1 MKIKL
6 KIVFVLSLV
15 FAITSCNDQN
25 ETLTSNSNSLQLEFN
40 NDGSLIRVFDE
51 TKNKNYLDTSKPS
64 YLMAIRINDVFEYP
78 TSMKIKEDLITLNY
92 PSDTQTEI
100 KYKIKDAYFTFELT
114 GIHGNQDIDLI
125 TWGPYHTTIGETI
138 GETIG
143 VVYNDEF
150 AMGIQALNIKTLG
163 GFPYNENDCMP
174 EIDIFTQDD
183 ISDFS
188 QAGKSHVLYRIE
200 AAKPTQ
206 TGSSLQT
213 YCRNRNKDRI
223 IENLGH
229 EKFVA
234 PQYNDGGV
242 IGSKIALFGVPSE
255 KTLETIGDI
264 EIAEG
269 LPHPT
274 INGKWMKTVPEAAA
288 AYIIMNFNEETIDDA
303 IAITKKAGLKHLYHY
318 GKTFESWGH
327 FQLYKEAF
335 PNGYSGLKACVE
347 KAKKEGISI
356 GSHTLSNFITTNDSY
371 VTPVPDERLAEVG
384 SSVITSAI
392 DEKQTEIP
400 IASPD
405 FFNQFK
411 NNNLRTVRIGNELI
425 RYGSVTEEKPWRL
438 LDCQRGAFK
447 TQIGSHKSN
456 TPIAKLLDH
465 GYKVFLSNADLTKEL
480 SVNIANLYNKT
491 GMKQISFDGLEG
503 NKSTGLGNYGEVM
516 MPYEWYNNLS
526 EDLKNGFII
535 DASRTTHFFWHIYT
549 RMNWGEPWYADFRES
564 QTEYRMKNQA
574 YFRRNFMPGMLGWFR
589 MTPEISLE
597 DMEWMLA
604 RSAAFDAG
612 YAFITSKET
621 LSTHGQSNE
630 ILELVKQWER
640 TRLGGVFPSALKKEM
655 EDLKN
660 EYHLEPVSENSWKLF
675 PITIEI
681 FSHSKKIR
689 QPGEPLYSTF
699 NFENTF
705 KKQPLVF
712 TIKLS
717 EETKCRNIV
726 IELDNYKKIKLP
738 ITLSNNQIFRYQG
751 GKQGTLYD
759 KNWNVIKI
767 IDLDIESIEIAKG
780 NHSLT
785 VDCEFLSDDTSEIKL
800 EVKTIGEHK
809 LLTKESE

>member
-1 MKIKL
+1 MKIKKL
-6 KIVFVLSLV
+6 QILFILSLV
-15 FAITSCNDQN
+15 FLVSSCKDQKLS
-25 ETLTSNSNSLQLEFN
+25 LTSKDNSLNFEFN
-40 NDGSLIRVFDE
+40 NDGSLAAVFNE
-51 TKNKNYLDTSKPS
+51 TKNKNYLDTSNPS
-64 YLMAIRINDVFEYP
+64 YLMAIRTNDVFEYP
-78 TSMKIKEDLITLNY
+78 TSMKIKEDVITLNY
-92 PSDTQTEI
+92 PSDTQAEI
-100 KYKIKDAYFTFELT
+100 KYKIEEAYFTFELT
-114 GIHGNQDIDLI
+114 SINGNQDIDLI
-125 TWGPYHTTIGETI
+125 TWGPYHTIIGETI

-143 VVYNDEF
+143 VVYDDEF
-150 AMGIQALNIKTLG
+150 ALGIQALNIKTLG

-174 EIDIFTQDD
+174 EFDIFTQDD
-183 ISDFS
+183 VTDLS
-188 QAGKSHVLYRIE
+188 QEGKPHVLYRVE
-200 AAKPTQ
+200 AAKPTL

-223 IENLGH
+223 IKNLGH

-234 PQYNDGGV
+234 PKYNDGGV

-255 KTLETIGDI
+255 KALETIGNI

-274 INGKWMKTVPEAAA
+274 INGKWMKTAPEAAA
-288 AYIIMNFNEETIDDA
+288 AYIIMNFNEKTIDDA

-327 FQLYKEAF
+327 FQLFNEAF

-347 KAKKEGISI
+347 KAEEEGISI
-356 GSHTLSNFITTNDSY
+356 GGHTLSNFITTNDPY

-384 SSVITSAI
+384 SSVIIADI
-392 DEKQTEIP
+392 DENQTEIP
-400 IASPD
+400 IASPV

-425 RYGSVTEEKPWRL
+425 RYGSVTEEEPWKL
-438 LDCQRGAFK
+438 LDCQRGAFN
-447 TQIGSHKSN
+447 TEISTHKSDAR
-456 TPIAKLLDH
+456 IAKLLDH
-465 GYKVFLSNADLTKEL
+465 GYKVFLSNSDLTKEL

-516 MPYEWYNNLS
+516 MPYEWYNNVS
-526 EDLKNGFII
+526 EDLKNGLII

-589 MTPEISLE
+589 MTEEISLE

-612 YAFITSKET
+612 YAFITSKEA
-621 LSTHGQSNE
+621 LNTHGQSND

-640 TRLGGVFPSALKKEM
+640 ARLGGVFPSDLKKEM
-655 EDLKN
+655 EGLKN

-675 PITIEI
+675 PIAMEI
-681 FSHSKKIR
+681 FNHSKKIR

-705 KKQPLVF
+705 KKQPFVF

-717 EETKCRNIV
+717 KETKCRNIV
-726 IELDNYKKIKLP
+726 IEIDNYKKIMLP
-738 ITLSNNQIFRYQG
+738 ITLINNQIFRYEG

-767 IDLDIESIEIAKG
+767 IDLDIESTQISKG
-780 NHSLT
+780 NHSVT
-785 VDCEFLSDDTSEIKL
+785 IDCDFLSDDKSEIKL
-800 EVKTIGEHK
+800 EVKTIGEPA
-809 LLTKESE
+809 LLTK